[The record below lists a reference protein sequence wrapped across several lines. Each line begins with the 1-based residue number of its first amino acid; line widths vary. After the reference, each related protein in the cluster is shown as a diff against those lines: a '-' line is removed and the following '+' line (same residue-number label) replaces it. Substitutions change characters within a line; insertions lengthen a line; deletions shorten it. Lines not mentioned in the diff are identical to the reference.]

1 MKNIV
6 VNQTEDY
13 FTLYFIFTDQWSPV
27 NREGKKIYD
36 NNFILKLQNNP
47 ACQEKPKGLAVP
59 EVVRD
64 KVRKK
69 IAEFLLDWNQLHIE
83 GQLIFPQ

>member
-27 NREGKKIYD
+27 NREGKKIYES
-36 NNFILKLQNNP
+36 NFILKLQNNP

-69 IAEFLLDWNQLHIE
+69 GSQNFFLWIE
-83 GQLIFPQ
+83 INYILKVN